1 MYANRAPYAI
11 AIVIVF
17 TLVLIAAIRKGA
29 DNRIMLPASKTVAVQ
44 TPEQAFTLWQQS
56 GVKGRTLILF
66 DEYPHMNGLRNY
78 PGPPQLTRYNLIE
91 YSIFKNIIRKI
102 YLIVPEDSWNE
113 LLQQKD
119 KRPLRSAPGLAQ
131 GMYLFTMSGVPLIAT
146 TPSSLGQ
153 LSEDV
158 LVYINKDLF
167 DPEKVIEQLRQKKI
181 HSDIIISCQGI
192 NR

>member
-1 MYANRAPYAI
+1 MYANRAPYVI

-44 TPEQAFTLWQQS
+44 NPEQAFTLWQQS

-78 PGPPQLTRYNLIE
+78 PGTPQLTRYNLIE

-153 LSEDV
+153 LSENV
-158 LVYINKDLF
+158 LVYINKELF
-167 DPEKVIEQLRQKKI
+167 DSEKVIEQLRQKKI

>member
-1 MYANRAPYAI
+1 MFANRAPYII

-17 TLVLIAAIRKGA
+17 TLVIIAAIRKGA
-29 DNRIMLPASKTVAVQ
+29 DNRIMLPASKTETVQ

-78 PGPPQLTRYNLIE
+78 PETPQLTRYNLIE

-102 YLIVPEDSWNE
+102 YLIVPEESWNE

-131 GMYLFTMSGVPLIAT
+131 GMYLFTMNGVPLIAT

-158 LVYINKDLF
+158 LVYINKELF
-167 DPEKVIEQLRQKKI
+167 DSEKVIEQLRQKKI
-181 HSDIIISCQGI
+181 HSDIIISCLGI